1 MNPVLAP
8 KKKKKLQYKRIG
20 ILLLV
25 LAVLLAVAALT
36 AHRRG
41 VTFPEKILQVVVAP
55 VQGTFQHLTATV
67 KELATTIKNYRQLMR
82 ENEELHRKLAEA
94 IALEARLTELRKENA
109 RLRRM
114 LELKEATTYDL
125 IAAEVIARD
134 PAKWFDT
141 VTINKGTR
149 HGVREKMA
157 VITTD
162 GLIGNIL
169 TVTPTTAQ
177 VLLLTD
183 SRRGVAVAAMVQRSR
198 EPGEVGVV
206 ENDPEKPG
214 LLRIKDL
221 PREANILPGDT
232 IISSG
237 LGGIFPKGFVI
248 GYVLET
254 GVDELGLTQYATL
267 QPAANFNRLEEVFVV
282 VPREDAVEE
291 PGDAL
296 PGDAGET
303 GEPEGD
309 AR

>member
-1 MNPVLAP
+1 MKSVLVP
-8 KKKKKLQYKRIG
+8 KKKKKQHYKRIG

-25 LAVLLAVAALT
+25 LAVLLVLAAST
-36 AHRRG
+36 AHRQG
-41 VTFPEKILQVVVAP
+41 VSFPEEVLQVIVAP
-55 VQGTFQHLTATV
+55 VQGAFQRLTVTV
-67 KELATTIKNYRQLMR
+67 KEFAATLKNFRQLKQ
-82 ENEELHRKLAEA
+82 ENEELRQKLAEA
-94 IALEARLTELRKENA
+94 ITLEARLNELRKENA

-134 PAKWFDT
+134 PARWFDT
-141 VTINKGTR
+141 VTINKGSI

-169 TVTPTTAQ
+169 AVTPTTAQ

-206 ENDPEKPG
+206 ENDPGKPG

-237 LGGIFPKGFVI
+237 LGGVFPKGFVI

-282 VPREDAVEE
+282 VPQEDAIDLPEE
-291 PGDAL
+291 A
-296 PGDAGET
+296 EME
-303 GEPEGD
+303 EPEGD
-309 AR
+309 AY